1 MCYSGYKGTIKR
13 AKKQKYF
20 GFSER
25 EYLRR
30 QFKGTIKR
38 AKKQKYFGF
47 SKREYLRDVF
57 PKVRLTP
64 NRSLAH
70 NSPVIVPAIAQSS
83 ILFPCIK
90 ARACLVFVQVVM
102 SQDQGIWIFLLK
114 VLYKQQQGF
123 FLFFR
128 SGVCRIAKRIQSAL
142 VAYAY

>member
-13 AKKQKYF
+13 AKKQMKF
-20 GFSER
+20 DFSE
-25 EYLRR
+25 
-30 QFKGTIKR
+30 
-38 AKKQKYFGF
+38 
-47 SKREYLRDVF
+47 REYLRDVF

-70 NSPVIVPAIAQSS
+70 NSPVIVPAIALSS

-114 VLYKQQQGF
+114 VLYKQQQYPEHLLSKQPLKF
-123 FLFFR
+123 YQENP
-128 SGVCRIAKRIQSAL
+128 ANIQDDYHTAYYGEI
-142 VAYAY
+142 VASYVLEG

>member
-13 AKKQKYF
+13 AKKQMKF
-20 GFSER
+20 DFSER
-25 EYLRR
+25 EYLR
-30 QFKGTIKR
+30 G
-38 AKKQKYFGF
+38 
-47 SKREYLRDVF
+47 VF